1 MSDEI
6 ERRVRA
12 AHHGLPEPT
21 EEETALARA
30 RFLAA
35 AAAAPRSRRTLV
47 RRRAL
52 AFALAAAL
60 AAAAFGGGYAVAS
73 GNRAEEQRP
82 GRAEARASLNAG
94 PGFLPA
100 VGWDVVVTGTTTP
113 PRAPAAVAANIPL
126 VTEDRSLSG
135 PPAATARRLGRNG
148 VLFYVVFRPRLTVE
162 ETSRRTQRLLPLQL
176 RDATVTEGLAGMP
189 TAGSTRRLLARV
201 GRYDVDVHVFFG
213 ASKPS
218 AGVLAEATQQLGRLV
233 VPACPAAQP
242 LTEADLP
249 AAERFLLGWLRTH
262 YQEDPRDL
270 AGARA
275 TATLGAEM
283 PRGGAAA
290 VACGEAVRR
299 RTVEVDVV
307 LPRLEQVSASLS
319 QLSYF
324 VSRTSQGWVAWQRI
338 H

>member
-1 MSDEI
+1 
-6 ERRVRA
+6 
-12 AHHGLPEPT
+12 
-21 EEETALARA
+21 
-30 RFLAA
+30 
-35 AAAAPRSRRTLV
+35 
-47 RRRAL
+47 
-52 AFALAAAL
+52 
-60 AAAAFGGGYAVAS
+60 
-73 GNRAEEQRP
+73 
-82 GRAEARASLNAG
+82 
-94 PGFLPA
+94 
-100 VGWDVVVTGTTTP
+100 VTGTTTP
-113 PRAPAAVAANIPL
+113 PQAPAAVAANVPL
-126 VTEDRSLSG
+126 STEDRSVSG

-162 ETSRRTQRLLPLQL
+162 ETAERPQELLPLQL
-176 RDATVTEGLAGMP
+176 RDATVTGGLAGMP
-189 TAGSTRRLLARV
+189 SAGSTRRLLARV

-213 ASKPS
+213 ARKPS

-242 LTEADLP
+242 LTQADLP
-249 AAERFLLGWLRTH
+249 AAQEFLLGWLRTH

-275 TATLGAEM
+275 TATLGAKM
-283 PRGGAAA
+283 PRDGAAA
-290 VACGEAVRR
+290 AACGETVRL

>member
-21 EEETALARA
+21 EEETAHARA
-30 RFLAA
+30 RFIEAA
-35 AAAAPRSRRTLV
+35 AGAPRPRRGTA

-52 AFALAAAL
+52 VFALAAA
-60 AAAAFGGGYAVAS
+60 AVAAAFGGGYAVAS
-73 GNRAEEQRP
+73 VDRSPAAQEPERDEP
-82 GRAEARASLNAG
+82 SETLNAG

-100 VGWDVVVTGTTTP
+100 EGWEAAVTGTTAP
-113 PRAPAAVAANIPL
+113 PQAPTAVAANI
-126 VTEDRSLSG
+126 SLSPQDRTLQS
-135 PPAATARRLGRNG
+135 PPRVTAERLGPNG
-148 VLFYVVFRPRLTVE
+148 VLFFATFYPAGATQAE
-162 ETSRRTQRLLPLQL
+162 ERLLPLQL
-176 RDATVTEGLAGMP
+176 RNAEVTGAFEGMP
-189 TAGSTRRLLARV
+189 EKGSTRRLLARV
-201 GRYDVDVHVFFG
+201 GRYDVDVLVVFG
-213 ASKPS
+213 ARKPS
-218 AGVLAEATQQLGRLV
+218 AGVVAEAAQQLGRLV
-233 VPACPAAQP
+233 VPACPDAQP

-270 AGARA
+270 DGARA
-275 TATLGAEM
+275 TATLGAAM

-290 VACGEAVRR
+290 VACGESVRR
-299 RTVEVDVV
+299 HTVEVDVV

>member
-35 AAAAPRSRRTLV
+35 AAAAPRSGRGVV
-47 RRRAL
+47 RRRVL

-73 GNRAEEQRP
+73 GNQEEKP
-82 GRAEARASLNAG
+82 ASEQPDPRESLDAG

-113 PRAPAAVAANIPL
+113 PQAPAAVAANIPL
-126 VTEDRSLSG
+126 STDDRTSSG

-162 ETSRRTQRLLPLQL
+162 ETAERPQKLLPLQL
-176 RDATVTEGLAGMP
+176 RDATVTRGLAGMP
-189 TAGSTRRLLARV
+189 ATGSTRRLLARV

-213 ASKPS
+213 ARKPP
-218 AGVLAEATQQLGRLV
+218 AGVLAEAAQQLGRLV

-249 AAERFLLGWLRTH
+249 AAETFLLGWLRTH

-275 TATLGAEM
+275 TASLGAEM

-290 VACGEAVRR
+290 AACGDTVRR

-324 VSRTSQGWVAWQRI
+324 VSKTSQGWVAWQRI